1 MLFQAKGGGM
11 RVEAVTLRRL
21 QMRLKAPF
29 ETSFGATYERSV
41 LLVELQADGLTGW
54 SEITAMETPTFNPET
69 VSTSTIIVR
78 DVLVPA
84 ILGKAFQSAGEI
96 PAVFARIRGHE
107 MARAGIENA
116 LWDVEAQQRNVPLS
130 KLLGGTRAEIPCGV
144 SIGLQASAEVLREKV
159 AVEVAAGYQRIKLK
173 IKPGKDLEYVRAIRK
188 AFSQATLSV
197 DANSAYTLQDTD
209 HLKKF
214 DEFNLLMM
222 EQPLWWDDIY
232 SHARLQ
238 KVLRTSLCLDESIQ
252 HVRDVET
259 AIELGAARI
268 INIKLGRVGGHSSA
282 REIQAYCLARNI
294 PVWCGGMLESGV
306 GRVHNIAVSSLPGY
320 TLPGDVSA
328 SKRYW
333 TEDII
338 EPEVEVS
345 PQGTIRIPDKPGL
358 GYHVRRDLIERR
370 TVEKETWRAR

>member
-1 MLFQAKGGGM
+1 M
-11 RVEAVTLRRL
+11 RVEAVTLRKL

-29 ETSFGATYERSV
+29 ETSFGATQERSV
-41 LLVELQADGLTGW
+41 LLIELQADGLTGW

-69 VSTSTIIVR
+69 VATSTIIVR
-78 DVLVPA
+78 EVLVPA
-84 ILGKAFQSAGEI
+84 VLGKAFQSASEI
-96 PAVFARIRGHE
+96 PAAFAHIRGHE

-116 LWDVEAQQRNVPLS
+116 LWDVEAQQRSVPLF

-144 SIGLQASAEVLREKV
+144 SIGLQASPEVLHEKV

-173 IKPGKDLEYVRAIRK
+173 IKPGKDLQYVHAIRD
-188 AFSQATLSV
+188 AFPHATLSV
-197 DANSAYTLQDTD
+197 DANSAYTLEDTD
-209 HLKKF
+209 HLKRF
-214 DEFNLLMM
+214 DEFGLLMM

-232 SHARLQ
+232 SHAKLQ
-238 KVLRTSLCLDESIQ
+238 KALRTSLCLDESIR
-252 HVRDVET
+252 HVRDAAT

-282 REIQAYCLARNI
+282 REIQAFCLAKNI

-306 GRVHNIAVSSLPGY
+306 GRAHNIAISSLPGY

-333 TEDII
+333 AEDII

-345 PQGTIRIPDKPGL
+345 PQGTIRIPEKPGL

>member
-1 MLFQAKGGGM
+1 M

-29 ETSFGATYERSV
+29 ETSFGATQERSV
-41 LLVELQADGLTGW
+41 LLIELQADGLTGW
-54 SEITAMETPTFNPET
+54 SEITAMEAPTFNPET

-78 DVLVPA
+78 EVLVPA
-84 ILGKAFQSAGEI
+84 VLGKAFQSADEL
-96 PAVFARIRGHE
+96 PAAFAHIRGHE

-116 LWDVEAQQRNVPLS
+116 LWDVEAQQRNVPLFR
-130 KLLGGTRAEIPCGV
+130 LLGGTRTEIPCGV
-144 SIGLQASAEVLREKV
+144 SIGLQASPEVLREKV
-159 AVEVAAGYQRIKLK
+159 AVEVSAGYQRIKLK
-173 IKPGKDLEYVRAIRK
+173 IKPGKDLDFVRTIRK
-188 AFSQATLSV
+188 TFPQATLSV

-209 HLKKF
+209 HLKRF

-232 SHARLQ
+232 SHSKLQ
-238 KVLRTSLCLDESIQ
+238 KALRTSLCLDESIQ
-252 HVRDVET
+252 HIRDAAT

-282 REIQAYCLARNI
+282 REMQAYCLSKNI

-306 GRVHNIAVSSLPGY
+306 GRAHNIAVSSLPGY

-333 TEDII
+333 DEDNI

-345 PQGTIRIPDKPGL
+345 PQGTIRIPEKPGL

>member
-1 MLFQAKGGGM
+1 M
-11 RVEAVTLRRL
+11 RVEAITLRRL

-29 ETSFGATYERSV
+29 ETSFGTTYDRFV

-69 VSTSTIIVR
+69 VGTSSVIVR
-78 DVLVPA
+78 DALVPA
-84 ILGKAFQSAGEI
+84 VLGKSFPSADSV
-96 PAVFARIRGHE
+96 PRLFAHVRGHE

-116 LWDVEAQQRNVPLS
+116 AWDVEAQQRNMPLF
-130 KLLGGTRAEIPCGV
+130 KLLGGVRAEIPCGV
-144 SIGLQASAEVLREKV
+144 SIGLQASPEVLHEKV

-173 IKPGKDLEYVRAIRK
+173 IKPGKDLQYVSAIRE
-188 AFSQATLSV
+188 AFSHAILSV
-197 DANSAYTLQDTD
+197 DANSAYTLDDID
-209 HLKKF
+209 HLKRF
-214 DEFNLLMM
+214 DEFRLLMM

-232 SHARLQ
+232 AHSKLQ
-238 KVLRTSLCLDESIQ
+238 KVLQTSLCLDESIQ
-252 HVRDVET
+252 HVRDAAT

-268 INIKLGRVGGHSSA
+268 INIKLGRVGGHSNA
-282 REIQAYCLARNI
+282 REIQAYCLAKNI

-306 GRVHNIAVSSLPGY
+306 GRAHNIAVSSLPGY

-333 TEDII
+333 VEDII

-345 PQGTIRIPDKPGL
+345 PQGTIRIPDRPGL
-358 GYHVRRDLIERR
+358 GYHVRRELIERW
-370 TVEKETWRAR
+370 TIEKETWRAR